1 MKFCHWYNL
10 KPGMR
15 TARPVYV
22 RDCLILAAG
31 AELTAATIQRL
42 PTWGI
47 ERILVEVGE
56 CSGIEQGC

>member
-1 MKFCHWYNL
+1 MKLCQWFNL

-15 TARPVYV
+15 TARAVYV

-31 AELTAATIQRL
+31 AELTASTIQRL

-47 ERILVEVGE
+47 ERLSVENPSSTSAA
-56 CSGIEQGC
+56 SGA